1 MHVGTAGCGYGV
13 AGRGRRLLPKDEED
27 GGTLKKTD
35 TRKIETDISIN
46 RPFMETEQSLIKKFC
61 SVFIFL

>member
-1 MHVGTAGCGYGV
+1 M
-13 AGRGRRLLPKDEED
+13 
-27 GGTLKKTD
+27 KKTD